1 MMDNKRESRYN
12 IEALAR
18 GLDILELFTYD
29 NPSLSLTEIVAI
41 LNLSKS
47 TIFRILSTLETSG
60 YLERDPGTRR
70 YRPSLKVLQL
80 GFTAINSL
88 EVRQVA
94 RPLLERLA
102 QEVDETVSLCVL
114 DGTRVVYVD
123 RVRNRAIVG
132 LVLDIGSH
140 VPAHCTTMGK
150 ILIANL
156 LPDKLDKFLKNTNF
170 KKFTPRTI
178 TDRQTFL
185 AELSK
190 IRKDGFAVS
199 DGELAIDLRAAGAP
213 IFNITQRTVA
223 AINVS
228 GSTSTISLQRLKKEI
243 VPAVMKTAHQISLA
257 LGYRP
262 DNVEKRDTP

>member
-1 MMDNKRESRYN
+1 MMGNKRESRYN

-18 GLDILELFTYD
+18 GLDILELFTHD
-29 NPSLSLTEIVAI
+29 NPSLSLTEMVAV

-94 RPLLERLA
+94 RPLLELLA

-132 LVLDIGSH
+132 LVLDIGAH

-156 LPDKLDKFLKNTNF
+156 QPDKLDKFLKTTNF
-170 KKFTPRTI
+170 KKFTPV
-178 TDRQTFL
+178 Q
-185 AELSK
+185 
-190 IRKDGFAVS
+190 
-199 DGELAIDLRAAGAP
+199 
-213 IFNITQRTVA
+213 
-223 AINVS
+223 
-228 GSTSTISLQRLKKEI
+228 
-243 VPAVMKTAHQISLA
+243 
-257 LGYRP
+257 
-262 DNVEKRDTP
+262 